1 MKSNK
6 VKVFEFIKE
15 YSITQSTDE
24 YPKLTTQYLS
34 EKLDM
39 QRTNLSS
46 ILNQL
51 VKEGKITKTTTRPV
65 LYQLANFQLTNQKDF
80 ENLIGYNQSLN
91 EAVML
96 AKAAILYPQGSPH
109 ILLTAESGS
118 GVKYFAKNVYDFA
131 VKSKVLK
138 NNAPFTVFDC
148 KTFIENPTIINEM
161 LYGDEVNTGL
171 VHQTNQGMLLIKHV
185 ELLSGYQRTMLF
197 SIITSNKMPSN
208 QYVELPRNYKC
219 IMLCAIASDAS
230 KDLYDLYRNKM
241 DFVIELLPLS
251 QRPLK
256 ERFALL
262 ELFLKQEAR
271 KLDRVLEV
279 STNILHS
286 LLLYEVKDNIR
297 GLKNDIHTGVA
308 NCYVREHDVH
318 HLHIELLLS
327 DFPNYVRKGM
337 IYYKTFKEEID
348 EIIPGDC
355 KFAFTKNEVLKN
367 RAKENNANIYRT
379 IDVRKK
385 ELKKQSVSEEQIN
398 TLVSL
403 QLHQDFQEY
412 LNELSNR
419 VSDKEQL
426 SKIVSMKLISLVE
439 RFITRVSSELAINYQ
454 ENILYGLCLH
464 INASLIKVSSKQRLA
479 NEEIKRMIDLYP
491 KHYHLAKEFVHEIEE
506 EFRVKMNI
514 DEIIFTMLFILNESK
529 PVTNKHVVT
538 LIAMHGDSSASSIV
552 NVVNA
557 LAMHN
562 NTYAYDLPL
571 DKSMD
576 DAYED
581 LKEQIIKVDQGKGI
595 ILIYDMGSIRTMAES
610 IAFETKIEIKY
621 LEMPVT
627 LIGVTSSNKASNNDS
642 VDEIYEYLQTKFKD
656 IKYFRKQSDKKILV
670 IISKEQSEVT
680 RLKSYLNEH
689 FDLSNVTVHVIE
701 NSEANHL
708 YNEINIIANEGKI
721 IGIIGNNRPNLAQYP
736 FAEVRWLEQKNAK
749 TLEEIFIEEDEARD
763 DINEI
768 FEYLKDQ
775 FNEVDVDGIKDY
787 LLDFTKSLEVTLD
800 ATLDED
806 QQIGLIVHLV
816 CLIDRISRHQ
826 APIVN
831 FIASNIIL
839 NHGMLVSK
847 VKELLV
853 PLEMALNI
861 SISDAEIAT
870 IISIVKK
877 R

>member
-318 HLHIELLLS
+318 HHHIELLLS

-581 LKEQIIKVDQGKGI
+581 LKEQIIKIDQGKGI

-656 IKYFRKQSDKKILV
+656 IKYFRK
-670 IISKEQSEVT
+670 
-680 RLKSYLNEH
+680 
-689 FDLSNVTVHVIE
+689 
-701 NSEANHL
+701 
-708 YNEINIIANEGKI
+708 
-721 IGIIGNNRPNLAQYP
+721 
-736 FAEVRWLEQKNAK
+736 
-749 TLEEIFIEEDEARD
+749 
-763 DINEI
+763 
-768 FEYLKDQ
+768 
-775 FNEVDVDGIKDY
+775 
-787 LLDFTKSLEVTLD
+787 
-800 ATLDED
+800 
-806 QQIGLIVHLV
+806 
-816 CLIDRISRHQ
+816 
-826 APIVN
+826 
-831 FIASNIIL
+831 
-839 NHGMLVSK
+839 
-847 VKELLV
+847 
-853 PLEMALNI
+853 
-861 SISDAEIAT
+861 
-870 IISIVKK
+870 
-877 R
+877 

>member
-6 VKVFEFIKE
+6 VKVFEFIQE
-15 YSITQSTDE
+15 YSINQSVDE

-34 EKLDM
+34 EQLDM

-51 VKEGKITKTTTRPV
+51 VKEGKIIKTNSRPV
-65 LYQLANFQLTNQKDF
+65 LYQLVDSQLTKQDDF
-80 ENLIGYNQSLN
+80 EGLIGYDQSLS
-91 EAVML
+91 EAVLL
-96 AKAAILYPQGSPH
+96 AKAAILYPQSSPH
-109 ILLTAESGS
+109 ILITGQSGS
-118 GVKYFAKNVYDFA
+118 GVKYFVKNIYNFA
-131 VKSKVLK
+131 IKSKILK

-148 KTFIENPTIINEM
+148 KTFIENPMIINEM
-161 LYGDEVNTGL
+161 LFGDEKKIGL
-171 VHQTNQGMLLIKHV
+171 IHETNKGMLLIKNV

-197 SIITSNKMPSN
+197 SIITNNKMISNK
-208 QYVELPRNYKC
+208 YIELPRDYKC
-219 IMLCAIASDAS
+219 IMICSMTSDS
-230 KDLYDLYRNKM
+230 PQEIYDLYRNKM
-241 DFVIELLPLS
+241 DFVIELMPLS
-251 QRPLK
+251 KRPLK
-256 ERFALL
+256 ERFAFL
-262 ELFLKQEAR
+262 ELFLKQEAK
-271 KLDRVLEV
+271 KLDRIIEV
-279 STNILHS
+279 NISILHS

-308 NCYVREHDVH
+308 NCYVREHDANH
-318 HLHIELLLS
+318 HTIELLLS

-337 IYYKTFKEEID
+337 IYYKTSKEQID

-367 RAKENNANIYRT
+367 RARENDSNIYQA
-379 IDVRKK
+379 IDIKK
-385 ELKKQSVSEEQIN
+385 RELKKQNVSEEQIN
-398 TLVSL
+398 DFVSL
-403 QLHQDFQEY
+403 QLHQDFQKY
-412 LNELSNR
+412 FNELSNR
-419 VSDKEQL
+419 VSNQEQL
-426 SKIVSMKLISLVE
+426 TKIVSMKLVGLVAS
-439 RFITRVSSELAINYQ
+439 FINKAANELGVEYQ
-454 ENILYGLCLH
+454 EAVLYGLCLH
-464 INASLIKVSSKQRLA
+464 INASLIKVSNKQRLA

-514 DEIIFTMLFILNESK
+514 DEIIFTMLFILSESM
-529 PVTNKHVVT
+529 PVTSKHVVT

-581 LKEQIIKVDQGKGI
+581 LKEQIVKIDQGKGI

-656 IKYFRKQSDKKILV
+656 IKYFRKQSDKKVLV
-670 IISKEQSEVT
+670 IISKEQTEIV
-680 RLKSYLNEH
+680 RLKSYLSDH
-689 FDLSNVTVHVIE
+689 FDLSDVTVHVIE
-701 NSEANHL
+701 NNEANHL
-708 YNEINIIANEGKI
+708 YNEINVIANEGKI
-721 IGIIGNNRPNLAQYP
+721 IGIIGDGRPNLAQFP
-736 FAEVRWLEQKNAK
+736 FIWVKQLEQKKAK
-749 TLEEIFIEEDEARD
+749 TLEEIFIEEDKEHD

-775 FNEVDVDGIKDY
+775 FNEIDIDGVKGY
-787 LLDFTKSLEVTLD
+787 LMDFIESLTTVLDTALS
-800 ATLDED
+800 ED
-806 QQIGLIVHLV
+806 QQIGLVVHLV
-816 CLIDRISRHQ
+816 CLIDRISRNQ
-826 APIVN
+826 PPIVN

-839 NHGMLVSK
+839 NHGMLVNK

-853 PLEMALNI
+853 PLEMVLNI